1 MITSGKGKYRVWVK
15 RYTLG
20 SSLVFILGGGEQAH
34 AGSVVVAEPG
44 KPLQVI
50 LLKDHRDDVVLRP
63 IAQRACEKYKTTVV
77 VVGGVHVDQA
87 SKEEISILV
96 KNCHDLLDGI

>member
-1 MITSGKGKYRVWVK
+1 MITSSEGKYRVWLK
-15 RYTLG
+15 RFSLG
-20 SSLVFILGGGEQAH
+20 SGLVFFLGGGEKPH

-50 LLKDHRDDVVLRP
+50 LLAGHRDDVVLRP

-77 VVGGVHVDQA
+77 VVGGVHVNQA
-87 SKEEISILV
+87 NKEEIDILV
-96 KNCHDLLDGI
+96 KNCHDLLEGI